1 MAAGEYISVSSQA
14 DTEKADLKKELY
26 ELAHNPEWELVELT
40 TIYKQRGLDQD
51 LAHQVAVALTE
62 HDALEAHA
70 RDEIGLTEI
79 SQAKPLQASIA
90 SALAFITGAI
100 FPVIGILV
108 FPAQILVWS
117 LAALTIVGLV
127 LLGMVSARLGGAP
140 TLPAVTRVVVWGVL
154 AMVATSLIGRLL
166 GV

>member
-1 MAAGEYISVSSQA
+1 M
-14 DTEKADLKKELY
+14 
-26 ELAHNPEWELVELT
+26 
-40 TIYKQRGLDQD
+40 
-51 LAHQVAVALTE
+51 
-62 HDALEAHA
+62 
-70 RDEIGLTEI
+70 
-79 SQAKPLQASIA
+79 
-90 SALAFITGAI
+90 
-100 FPVIGILV
+100 

>member
-1 MAAGEYISVSSQA
+1 
-14 DTEKADLKKELY
+14 Y
-26 ELAHNPEWELVELT
+26 ELTHTSERELVELT

-51 LAHQVAVALTE
+51 SAHQVAVALTE

-70 RDEIGLTEI
+70 RDEIALTEI

-90 SALAFITGAI
+90 SALPCLTGAV
-100 FPVIGILV
+100 FPVIVMLV
-108 FPAQILVWS
+108 SPHQRRVWS
-117 LAALTIVGLV
+117 WAALTRVGLV

-140 TLPAVTRVVVWGVL
+140 TLHAVTRVVVWGVL